1 MGRNNLIGAWGEALA
16 AEYLRKKRYDLVAC
30 GWRCKFGEIDL
41 IAWEGNTLCFIEVK
55 TRTNLEMGLP
65 REYVTPAKQKKLRK
79 TALFYLSEKKLDCFC
94 RFDVAEV
101 YAEQGFD
108 KARIVYLRDAFQ

>member
-1 MGRNNLIGAWGEALA
+1 MSKQEGLQGEALVA
-16 AEYLRKKRYDLVAC
+16 DYLRNNGFQLVAHGYYC
-30 GWRCKFGEIDL
+30 RFGEIDL

-65 REYVTPAKQKKLRK
+65 REYVTPTKQKKLRK
-79 TALFYLSEKKLDCFC
+79 TGLFYLSEKKLDCFC

>member
-1 MGRNNLIGAWGEALA
+1 MSKQEGLQGEALVA
-16 AEYLRKKRYDLVAC
+16 DYLRNNGFQLVAHGYYC
-30 GWRCKFGEIDL
+30 RFGEIDL

-55 TRTNLEMGLP
+55 TRTNLEMGVP

>member
-1 MGRNNLIGAWGEALA
+1 MSKREGLQGEALVA
-16 AEYLRKKRYDLVAC
+16 DYLRNNGFQLVAHGYYC
-30 GWRCKFGEIDL
+30 RFGEIDL

-65 REYVTPAKQKKLRK
+65 REYVTPTKQKKLRK

>member
-1 MGRNNLIGAWGEALA
+1 MSKQEGLQGEALVA
-16 AEYLRKKRYDLVAC
+16 DYLRNNGFQLVAHGYYC
-30 GWRCKFGEIDL
+30 RFGEIDL

-65 REYVTPAKQKKLRK
+65 REYGTPAKQKKLRK

>member
-1 MGRNNLIGAWGEALA
+1 MSKQEGLQGEALV
-16 AEYLRKKRYDLVAC
+16 AEYLRNNGFKLVAHGYFC
-30 GWRCKFGEIDL
+30 RFGEIDL

-65 REYVTPAKQKKLRK
+65 REYVTSAKQKKLRK

>member
-1 MGRNNLIGAWGEALA
+1 MSKQEGLQGEALVA
-16 AEYLRKKRYDLVAC
+16 DYLRNNGFQLVAHGYYC
-30 GWRCKFGEIDL
+30 RFGEIDL

-108 KARIVYLRDAFQ
+108 KVRIVYLRDAFQ

>member
-1 MGRNNLIGAWGEALA
+1 MSKQEGLQGEALVA
-16 AEYLRKKRYDLVAC
+16 DYLRNNGFQLVAHGYYC
-30 GWRCKFGEIDL
+30 RFGEIDL

-94 RFDVAEV
+94 RFDIAEV
-101 YAEQGFD
+101 YAEQGFA

>member
-1 MGRNNLIGAWGEALA
+1 MAHSYYCR
-16 AEYLRKKRYDLVAC
+16 
-30 GWRCKFGEIDL
+30 FGEIDL

>member
-1 MGRNNLIGAWGEALA
+1 MSKQEGLQGEALVA
-16 AEYLRKKRYDLVAC
+16 DYLRNNGFQLVAHGYYC
-30 GWRCKFGEIDL
+30 RFGEIDL

-65 REYVTPAKQKKLRK
+65 RENVTPAKQKKLRK

>member
-1 MGRNNLIGAWGEALA
+1 MSKQEGLQGEALV
-16 AEYLRKKRYDLVAC
+16 AEYLRNNGFQLVAHGYYC
-30 GWRCKFGEIDL
+30 RFGEIDL

>member
-1 MGRNNLIGAWGEALA
+1 MSKQEGLQGEALVA
-16 AEYLRKKRYDLVAC
+16 DYLRNNGLQLVAHGYYC
-30 GWRCKFGEIDL
+30 RFGEIDL

>member
-1 MGRNNLIGAWGEALA
+1 MSKQEGLQGEALVA
-16 AEYLRKKRYDLVAC
+16 DYLRNNGFQLVAHGYYC
-30 GWRCKFGEIDL
+30 RFGEIDL

-65 REYVTPAKQKKLRK
+65 REYVTPTKQKKLRK

-94 RFDVAEV
+94 RFDVAEG

-108 KARIVYLRDAFQ
+108 KARIVYLREAFQ

>member
-1 MGRNNLIGAWGEALA
+1 MSKQEGLQGEALVA
-16 AEYLRKKRYDLVAC
+16 DYLRNNGFQLVAHGYYC
-30 GWRCKFGEIDL
+30 RFGEIDL

-108 KARIVYLRDAFQ
+108 KARIIYLRDAFQ

>member
-1 MGRNNLIGAWGEALA
+1 MSKQEGLQGEALVA
-16 AEYLRKKRYDLVAC
+16 DYLRNNGFQLVAHGYYC
-30 GWRCKFGEIDL
+30 RFGEIDL

-79 TALFYLSEKKLDCFC
+79 KQCLSLKSSILRKL
-94 RFDVAEV
+94 RTVIRLN
-101 YAEQGFD
+101 QNITMSW
-108 KARIVYLRDAFQ
+108 R

>member
-1 MGRNNLIGAWGEALA
+1 MSKQEGLQGEALVA
-16 AEYLRKKRYDLVAC
+16 DYLRNNGFQLVAHGYYC
-30 GWRCKFGEIDL
+30 RFGEIDL

-65 REYVTPAKQKKLRK
+65 REYVTPAKQRKLRK

-101 YAEQGFD
+101 YAEHGFD

>member
-1 MGRNNLIGAWGEALA
+1 MSKQEGLQGEALVA
-16 AEYLRKKRYDLVAC
+16 DYLRNNGFQLVAHGYYC
-30 GWRCKFGEIDL
+30 RFGEIDL

-65 REYVTPAKQKKLRK
+65 REYVTPTKQKKLRK

-101 YAEQGFD
+101 YAEQGFN

>member
-1 MGRNNLIGAWGEALA
+1 MSKQEGLQGEALVA
-16 AEYLRKKRYDLVAC
+16 DYLRNNGFQLVAHGYYC
-30 GWRCKFGEIDL
+30 RFGEIDL

-55 TRTNLEMGLP
+55 TRTNLQMGLP

-108 KARIVYLRDAFQ
+108 KTRIVYLRDAFQ

>member
-1 MGRNNLIGAWGEALA
+1 MSKKEGLQGEALVA
-16 AEYLRKKRYDLVAC
+16 DYLRNNGFQLVAHGYYC
-30 GWRCKFGEIDL
+30 RFGEIDL

>member
-1 MGRNNLIGAWGEALA
+1 MSRQEGLQGEALV
-16 AEYLRKKRYDLVAC
+16 AEYLRNNGFKLVAHGYFC
-30 GWRCKFGEIDL
+30 RFGEIDL

-65 REYVTPAKQKKLRK
+65 REYVTYSKQKKLRK
-79 TALFYLSEKKLDCFC
+79 TALFYLANKNLDCVC

-101 YAEQGFD
+101 YAENGFD

>member
-1 MGRNNLIGAWGEALA
+1 MSKQEGLQGEAVVADYLRNNGFQ
-16 AEYLRKKRYDLVAC
+16 LVAHGYYC
-30 GWRCKFGEIDL
+30 RFGEIDL

>member
-1 MGRNNLIGAWGEALA
+1 MSKQEGLQGEALVA
-16 AEYLRKKRYDLVAC
+16 DYLRNNGFQLVAHGYYC
-30 GWRCKFGEIDL
+30 RFGEIDL

-55 TRTNLEMGLP
+55 TRTNLEMGVP
-65 REYVTPAKQKKLRK
+65 REYVTPTKQKKLRK

>member
-1 MGRNNLIGAWGEALA
+1 MVADYLRNNGFQ
-16 AEYLRKKRYDLVAC
+16 LVAHGYYC
-30 GWRCKFGEIDL
+30 RFGEIDL